1 MCGGFEEHAADAAD
15 MRGAET
21 SCEIEVQRLVVLCA
35 VRPVGPFRRFARI
48 RGRVSQPLL
57 SYGLPT
63 TCEVTRPVLR
73 FANSHGDGATG
84 RFFRTND
91 PMADW

>member
-1 MCGGFEEHAADAAD
+1 MRPTRVVRRRRARSKCGE
-15 MRGAET
+15 
-21 SCEIEVQRLVVLCA
+21 LVVLCA

-48 RGRVSQPLL
+48 RDRVSQSLL

-73 FANSHGDGATG
+73 FANSHRDRATG

-91 PMADW
+91 PMAVW